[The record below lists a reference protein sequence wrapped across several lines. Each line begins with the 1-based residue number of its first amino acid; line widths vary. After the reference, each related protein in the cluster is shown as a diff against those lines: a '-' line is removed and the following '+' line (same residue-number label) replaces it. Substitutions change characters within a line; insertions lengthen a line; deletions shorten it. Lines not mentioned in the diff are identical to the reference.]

1 MRMINQ
7 TNSFQQE
14 GVVIDPLAYNEMHSR
29 PTLEQQLEQIIS
41 AAALMAD
48 ADCTRDERRER
59 IVAECNAVRQALQD
73 LLSEYMANVCVQLP
87 FEYSQIL

>member
-1 MRMINQ
+1 M
-7 TNSFQQE
+7 
-14 GVVIDPLAYNEMHSR
+14 
-29 PTLEQQLEQIIS
+29 EQIIS

-73 LLSEYMANVCVQLP
+73 LLSEYMANVCPVVIP
-87 FEYSQIL
+87 FKFPTPILLICFYCFSYKII